1 MESRKETANTTQELL
16 KKAFIDLYLKKPLH
30 KISINELT
38 SACHISRGTF
48 YLYYTNIQQLLES
61 IEEDFLKDIMTLNSA
76 VILEALKRNPD
87 PSTYICPYA
96 EMLSYIT
103 DNKQTF
109 CALLNGSESLSF
121 RRRYL
126 PNIKHSIATMFEID
140 RRIPEDYHSLSC
152 AFHAGGV
159 VSLFEAW
166 MNENYRS
173 DPVKIASIVYKAL
186 FVGLLNPLPLDS
198 PQREAT

>member
-87 PSTYICPYA
+87 PSTYI
-96 EMLSYIT
+96 T

-109 CALLNGSESLSF
+109 CALLNGSESLS
-121 RRRYL
+121 L
-126 PNIKHSIATMFEID
+126 PCLRLT
-140 RRIPEDYHSLSC
+140 
-152 AFHAGGV
+152 GGFPRTTTASPAPSTPV
-159 VSLFEAW
+159 AWSVS
-166 MNENYRS
+166 S
-173 DPVKIASIVYKAL
+173 KP
-186 FVGLLNPLPLDS
+186 G
-198 PQREAT
+198 